1 MKNESA
7 GDPVVIPARAPLPA
21 GSVNY
26 VTPRGLAM
34 LRDEFEKLEKEHAL
48 AQTQLTDENERTRQL
63 ALLNG
68 QIAALNQRIA
78 TAKVVNMQDHPLDEV
93 RFGATVTLSS
103 QSTGKADQ
111 QLTIV
116 GVDEADAIHGRIAF
130 PAPIARLL
138 LGKKVGDFITLRTPR
153 GENALEITSIYY
165 ND

>member
-1 MKNESA
+1 M
-7 GDPVVIPARAPLPA
+7 
-21 GSVNY
+21 
-26 VTPRGLAM
+26 TPRGLAM
-34 LRDEFEKLEKEHAL
+34 LRDELERLEKERTL
-48 AQTQLTDENERTRQL
+48 AQTQFTDENERTRQL

-93 RFGATVTLSS
+93 RFGATITLSS
-103 QSTGKADQ
+103 HGTGKADK

-116 GVDEADAIHGRIAF
+116 GVDEADVIHGRIAF

-138 LGKKVGDFITLRTPR
+138 LGRKIGDLITLRTPQ
-153 GENALEITSIYY
+153 GENVLEIKSISY